1 MNKKIILITGCNG
14 YISNVIIKKLKN
26 KNFLF
31 IGCDLQASNDKKS
44 LNTIN
49 NGLDIYYKCDISK
62 ESQISKLFKN
72 FEIKKTFPTILINNA
87 AIDSVPV
94 IGVKNEKFDVNDFD
108 LIYRVNVR
116 APIIFSKFCIENWEK
131 NKQKGKIINITSIY
145 SIVSPDPKLYS
156 NDFIKNI
163 LYGSSKAALNNIS
176 KQMAVICA
184 KKNIQI
190 NSVLFAG
197 FESDKQDVQFKKKYC
212 NRIPIGRMLN
222 ENDIKETVSFLISDN
237 NDYMTGSTITLDG
250 GYSLI

>member
-26 KNFLF
+26 DNILF
-31 IGCDLQASNDKKS
+31 IGCDLHASNDKKS

-49 NGLDIYYKCDISK
+49 NGLDIYYKCDIAK
-62 ESQISKLFKN
+62 ENQIYKLFNN
-72 FEIKKTFPTILINNA
+72 FHNTKILPTILINNA

-94 IGVKNEKFDVNDFD
+94 AGVKNEKYNINDFD
-108 LIYRVNVR
+108 LIFRVNVR
-116 APIIFSKFCIENWEK
+116 APIIFSKLCIENWEK
-131 NKQKGKIINITSIY
+131 TKKKGKIINITSIY
-145 SIVSPDPKLYS
+145 SLVSPDPKLYS

-163 LYGSSKAALNNIS
+163 LYGSSKAALNNIT

-190 NSVLFAG
+190 NSILFAG
-197 FESDKQDVQFKKKYC
+197 FESDKQDVQFKEKYC
-212 NRIPIGRMLN
+212 NRIPIGRMIN
-222 ENDIKETVSFLISDN
+222 ENDIKDTFSFLISAN
-237 NDYMTGSTITLDG
+237 NEYMTGSTITLDG